1 MFSIEIWFICAAHND
16 LALHTVFDT
25 FNLGLLLQQITLLI
39 IIKVL
44 TKLGWGMLL
53 HSVICFCQLIYEFA
67 NWYVFT
73 NWYTSLVQ
81 TSTFWTI
88 FNRLFVALIYP
99 WITLSHFILILTW
112 PCLQCNH
119 YNKSINNT
127 MSLLRFS
134 VEWQRMRGLVFIW

>member
-1 MFSIEIWFICAAHND
+1 M
-16 LALHTVFDT
+16 
-25 FNLGLLLQQITLLI
+25 LQQITLLI
-39 IIKVL
+39 IVKVL
-44 TKLGWGMLL
+44 TKLGWCMLL
-53 HSVICFCQLIYEFA
+53 HGVICFCQLVCFCQFICEFA
-67 NWYVFT
+67 NWYLFLPIDICFYQLIFVFI
-73 NWYTSLVQ
+73 NWYASLAQ
-81 TSTFWTI
+81 ASTFWTI
-88 FNRLFVALIYP
+88 FNRFFVTLIFP